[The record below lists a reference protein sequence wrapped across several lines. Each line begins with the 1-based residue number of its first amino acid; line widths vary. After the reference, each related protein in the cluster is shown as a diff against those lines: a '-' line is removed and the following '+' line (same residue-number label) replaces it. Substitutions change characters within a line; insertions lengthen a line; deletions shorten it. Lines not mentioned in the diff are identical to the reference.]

1 MKIHCQIFS
10 ESRELL
16 EASVFVSTAK
26 NKRIAMK
33 FHDRMGY
40 EIDLDL
46 RHSEVI
52 TFEIHK
58 EGFESLICK
67 DFARKEGYVFVL
79 GKLGMKYIRYGDS
92 ILPKNNYDDLIC
104 ISGFG
109 DGFKSIIDQ
118 LELEKVLNC
127 DGKIL
132 NTDDVYRI
140 KGKKQKIDKNSFQNT
155 IKALRNNHLIQ
166 FSGYVAAIEASYT
179 TVFSNKVKVHFK
191 KDVSQSTI
199 KKLVEQLN
207 FTLVRHSQEDK
218 YSIISLGGDF
228 LDDLSDCIE
237 KIYQTGLVDL
247 IFPLTI
253 ATFPVD
259 SIPNNFLWKGQYD
272 HVIIEVKDAW
282 TILEAANGSSQTFG
296 TGDIIVGVTD
306 DGLTPKDDGGVYTQ
320 NASFTGTVIE
330 KDGTPIPKIFKLQ
343 DFRTASFG
351 DNNNTPIIR
360 NGNSSTHGVN
370 VCGIISASPNLLYGT
385 AGVTGNSQLLSFI
398 IQNVTATQQIQAIRW
413 GAGIKEYIF
422 NTNTLPKLAKG
433 FDLLACSIAYNYT
446 SSMSAQHVLTDEFAD
461 LVKDVLLIARN
472 GRGALMVFSAGNEN
486 STVRFLP
493 PPVGGSASNRFSA
506 YENVL
511 SIGATSFYPDYL
523 DSFDRPIE
531 RKAVYSNF
539 GKIDFCAPS
548 SNGGRAY

>member
-140 KGKKQKIDKNSFQNT
+140 KGKKQK
-155 IKALRNNHLIQ
+155 
-166 FSGYVAAIEASYT
+166 
-179 TVFSNKVKVHFK
+179 K
-191 KDVSQSTI
+191 K
-199 KKLVEQLN
+199 
-207 FTLVRHSQEDK
+207 
-218 YSIISLGGDF
+218 
-228 LDDLSDCIE
+228 
-237 KIYQTGLVDL
+237 
-247 IFPLTI
+247 
-253 ATFPVD
+253 
-259 SIPNNFLWKGQYD
+259 
-272 HVIIEVKDAW
+272 
-282 TILEAANGSSQTFG
+282 
-296 TGDIIVGVTD
+296 
-306 DGLTPKDDGGVYTQ
+306 
-320 NASFTGTVIE
+320 
-330 KDGTPIPKIFKLQ
+330 
-343 DFRTASFG
+343 
-351 DNNNTPIIR
+351 
-360 NGNSSTHGVN
+360 
-370 VCGIISASPNLLYGT
+370 
-385 AGVTGNSQLLSFI
+385 
-398 IQNVTATQQIQAIRW
+398 
-413 GAGIKEYIF
+413 
-422 NTNTLPKLAKG
+422 
-433 FDLLACSIAYNYT
+433 
-446 SSMSAQHVLTDEFAD
+446 
-461 LVKDVLLIARN
+461 
-472 GRGALMVFSAGNEN
+472 
-486 STVRFLP
+486 
-493 PPVGGSASNRFSA
+493 
-506 YENVL
+506 
-511 SIGATSFYPDYL
+511 
-523 DSFDRPIE
+523 
-531 RKAVYSNF
+531 
-539 GKIDFCAPS
+539 
-548 SNGGRAY
+548 